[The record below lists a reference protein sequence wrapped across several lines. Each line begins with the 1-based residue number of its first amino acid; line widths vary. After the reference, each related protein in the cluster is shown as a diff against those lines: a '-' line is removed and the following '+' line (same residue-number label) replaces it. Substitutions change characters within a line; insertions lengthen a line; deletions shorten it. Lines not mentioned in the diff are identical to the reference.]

1 MYLFH
6 SSSSSLPKQ
15 LMFILLHNNVTHKE
29 SIVECRA
36 PKSAEA
42 ARSIVMRE
50 VDRWLPANWHREY
63 DVCSISVLQPRQQQR
78 YYYYTTCKE
87 MVDLGVHTWK
97 QRCQKDSLIKACI
110 TRKSPAERADIDVRL
125 EIALAYSYCCSSR
138 ENGLALLDALALQL
152 VLRFAGLV
160 G

>member
-1 MYLFH
+1 
-6 SSSSSLPKQ
+6 
-15 LMFILLHNNVTHKE
+15 MFILLHNNATQKE
-29 SIVECRA
+29 SLVERRA

-42 ARSIVMRE
+42 ARSIVMGE

-63 DVCSISVLQPRQQQR
+63 VCCISVLQPRKR
-78 YYYYTTCKE
+78 HYYYTPKE
-87 MVDLGVHTWK
+87 MHELDAHTWK

-110 TRKSPAERADIDVRL
+110 TRKTPAERADIDVRL
-125 EIALAYSYCCSSR
+125 EIALAYYTSCRESR
-138 ENGLALLDALALQL
+138 LALLDALALQL